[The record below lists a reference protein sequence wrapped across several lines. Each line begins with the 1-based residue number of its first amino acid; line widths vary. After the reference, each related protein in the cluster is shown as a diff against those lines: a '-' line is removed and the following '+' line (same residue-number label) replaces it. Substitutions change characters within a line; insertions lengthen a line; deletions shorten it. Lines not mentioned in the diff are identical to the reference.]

1 MIITRQRGRREKE
14 GSRDTKWGINE
25 RLKKIYSMWCFFD
38 NVVADRDWS
47 GRYGSES
54 ENENDRESRNEVCVA
69 RRRRDY
75 RVSDNYQSQPRLEI
89 TRSNVIAERMT
100 PIIIPYTPSAIPSNV
115 SSLIDCKCRFFE
127 NIPNTVQSEDEGSK
141 EASGKETRRDDL
153 KHRSETIPPDGQV
166 EEEDRR
172 TLDCNVVNANST
184 EQIADLV
191 NRIDLNGPSSKTS
204 LSTLSRSDF
213 KISTKYSLDSAD
225 MSLIYSL
232 TPQMDSDSAEDADDI
247 TLRGSLSSLPSLSE
261 HKSGRDHVSSRS
273 SEEKQRQRAWDER
286 RRTLGDNR
294 EAIWLD
300 PLDDEDGYELCKIAS
315 PELAQNLS
323 SNSDQSEIHSNCGSD
338 LLELPADTVLE
349 LLETNGEYFR
359 NGISNS
365 ANEIIAELDA
375 NDTYANISSLVAE
388 ILQRVCTICSMQL
401 HIECKPLRSS
411 SPIVSCPLSILRNGM
426 LKENAKHRTVL
437 AAERLDGDFL
447 VVREIVYH
455 VIDANETPLD
465 ETLNYSSKKAKD
477 TANVELKEA
486 RNSTINEQP
495 EILAIDSPPGD
506 NDQSKKEVCRSVEV
520 PLTVTSISTTET
532 NRDEPAMT
540 EAEAILEFCTVA
552 RRKSTGDADDA
563 LDLNFRIETNNN
575 AKAVADRENPVENSI
590 EKTGRSE
597 SNPSSNTES
606 IDFAERDVSS
616 ANSSEN
622 EDADIAELPKQCEI
636 CDLTGNC
643 NCYELCDECI
653 YCDMNPTQEYLPSI
667 YEETETSG
675 SLKETSKRS
684 SLLSNDEVQQKKRPD
699 ETFTCSNSSEN
710 GGSDKGL
717 LDGDLGNA
725 EELFS
730 KISQLEDQA
739 TFFPGAT
746 ILFKD
751 ASFTSL
757 EIALE
762 STS

>member
-1 MIITRQRGRREKE
+1 
-14 GSRDTKWGINE
+14 
-25 RLKKIYSMWCFFD
+25 MWSFFD

-69 RRRRDY
+69 RKRRDY
-75 RVSDNYQSQPRLEI
+75 RVSDIYQSQPRLEI

-100 PIIIPYTPSAIPSNV
+100 PVIITYTPSAIPSNV

-127 NIPNTVQSEDEGSK
+127 NIPNSVPSEDEGSK

-153 KHRSETIPPDGQV
+153 KHRSESIPPNGQA
-166 EEEDRR
+166 EEEDRG

-191 NRIDLNGPSSKTS
+191 NRIDLNVPLSKTS

-232 TPQMDSDSAEDADDI
+232 TPQIDSDPAENADDM

-286 RRTLGDNR
+286 RRTLGENR

-300 PLDDEDGYELCKIAS
+300 PFDDDDGYELCKLAS

-323 SNSDQSEIHSNCGSD
+323 SDSDQTEIHSNCGSD

-349 LLETNGEYFR
+349 LLETNGEHFR

-365 ANEIIAELDA
+365 ANEIIAEIDA

-426 LKENAKHRTVL
+426 LKENAKRKTVL
-437 AAERLDGDFL
+437 PAERLDSDLL

-486 RNSTINEQP
+486 RNSTINEQS
-495 EILAIDSPPGD
+495 EILPIDSPPGE
-506 NDQSKKEVCRSVEV
+506 NDESKEEVCQSVEV
-520 PLTVTSISTTET
+520 PLTVTSISTTEM
-532 NRDEPAMT
+532 RDEPAKT
-540 EAEAILEFCTVA
+540 ETEAILEFCTVA
-552 RRKSTGDADDA
+552 RRKSTADANDA
-563 LDLNFRIETNNN
+563 LELNFRIETNNN
-575 AKAVADRENPVENSI
+575 AKAIADRENPVENSI
-590 EKTGRSE
+590 EKSGSGK
-597 SNPSSNTES
+597 SNPSSSTES
-606 IDFAERDVSS
+606 MDFAERDVSS

-636 CDLTGNC
+636 CDLTGDC
-643 NCYELCDECI
+643 NCYDLCDECI
-653 YCDMNPTQEYLPSI
+653 YCDMNPTQEYLPPI
-667 YEETETSG
+667 YEETEISG
-675 SLKETSKRS
+675 SLKETPKRS
-684 SLLSNDEVQQKKRPD
+684 SLLSNDEAQQKNRPD

-710 GGSDKGL
+710 EGSDKGL

-725 EELFS
+725 GELFS
-730 KISQLEDQA
+730 KISQLENQG
-739 TFFPGAT
+739 TLFPGAT

-762 STS
+762 STT